1 MPRLKTNIP
10 KADSLMGSMR
20 SMGYSFEAAVAD
32 IIDNSISANSTYVK
46 LFFPKTPLETKAV
59 GILDNGD
66 GMSDDILFEAMRY
79 GSSDSE
85 EERDRTDLG
94 RFGLGMKA
102 ASLSQCRVLTVL
114 SKQAGRYSGYT
125 WNFNIIQQE
134 KDWVVQEHTQ
144 EEIYKIPYFAEL
156 QILEHGTLVVWQD
169 FDVLAKSNDGRVYDA
184 LTEYKEPLNKYL
196 GLVFHRFLR
205 DSGKNKF
212 TIFINSGKVK
222 ALDPF
227 LESHPKTTAK
237 KERTIDIRDS
247 KGTERLIYIKPFVL
261 PYATDMSEKDKQL
274 VGGIED
280 LRVKQGFYVYRNHRL
295 IIWGTWFNMRRRGE
309 LTKNARIRVDIPNTL
324 DDIWGINIM
333 KQKAIIPKGIQHR
346 MRKTVEEA
354 MDISITQQR
363 HRGRKENVDDLDYIW
378 DRMEGRNKT
387 FYYQI
392 NRESKVYK
400 MIRDKMSEK
409 DLVYLDM
416 LISEIEKNIPIQQI
430 HIDKSNEAIFED
442 EEDNRFDEVFQL
454 GVTMV
459 DMAKSFGQK
468 TIPQI
473 IDDLMKSEPFCGY
486 KKIKETLLKHY
497 ENEIV

>member
-1 MPRLKTNIP
+1 MPKLRTNIP

-32 IIDNSISANSTYVK
+32 IIDNSISANCTFVK
-46 LFFPKTPLETKAV
+46 LFFPKTPFDAKIV
-59 GILDNGD
+59 GILDNGN
-66 GMSDDILFEAMRY
+66 GMSDEVLFEAMRY

-85 EERDRTDLG
+85 EERGSTDLG

-102 ASLSQCRVLTVL
+102 ASLSQCRILTVV
-114 SKQAGRYSGYT
+114 SKQADRYSGYT
-125 WNFNIIQQE
+125 WDFNIIQQK

-144 EEIYKIPYFAEL
+144 EEINKVPYISEL
-156 QILEHGTLVVWQD
+156 QLLDNGTLVVWQD
-169 FDVLAKSNDGRVYDA
+169 FDILSKSNDGRVYDA
-184 LTEYKEPLNKYL
+184 LTDLKEPLAKYL
-196 GLVFHRFLR
+196 GLVFHRFLK
-205 DSGKNKF
+205 DSKNKL
-212 TIFINSGKVK
+212 TIYINNGKVK

-247 KGTERLIYIKPFVL
+247 KGVERLILIKPFVL

-274 VGGIED
+274 IGGIED
-280 LRVKQGFYVYRNHRL
+280 LRVKQGFYIYRNHRL

-309 LTKNARIRVDIPNTL
+309 LTKNARIRVDIPNSL

-333 KQKAIIPKGIQHR
+333 KQKAIIPKSIQHR
-346 MRKTVEEA
+346 MKKTVEEA

-363 HRGRKENVDDLDYIW
+363 HRGRKENIDDMDYIW
-378 DRMEGRNKT
+378 NRMEGRNKT

-400 MIRDKMSEK
+400 MIHDKMTEEDS
-409 DLVYLDM
+409 VYLDI

-430 HIDKSNEAIFED
+430 HIDKSNEVICED
-442 EEDNRFDEVFQL
+442 EESDRFDEVFQL
-454 GVTMV
+454 GITMV

-473 IDDLMKSEPFCGY
+473 VEELMKSEPFCTY
-486 KKIKETLLKHY
+486 KKIEETLLKHY